1 MQTSTERQSAQSQQQ
16 LREQDGEARSED
28 NSLIRLNRAL
38 MSSFAREIARNPTV
52 DLSAHLQRQAKEYP
66 EKRARQLTKIRNEGR
81 ESSPCFVLQGIL
93 CLKPDSEVRLEESP
107 YAGLP
112 ITTTREGQPR
122 LPAPGGRL
130 TIIRPLS
137 PEVQEVLL
145 VADRKLRNI
154 QAGSPER
161 PSARKFTARGLLE
174 AIERGKVIW
183 DEGICIVQLTSRI
196 AVKFGS
202 GMDIDEAVTIT
213 HIRKHAPDLPIPES
227 LGVASIEGCKY
238 HFMTFIEGISL
249 DKLWPSLTSPMK
261 QSVQTQ
267 LQGILQRLRRIPLP
281 SDPAIGSGDPPRC
294 KDFRRQV
301 RIAPTKI
308 YTENEFNDFLLSNY
322 YANDR
327 GTTSF
332 YLRML
337 KARMRTD
344 HRMCMTHGDLRPAN
358 IIVQHTGTGEVHV
371 TGLVDWGDSGVY
383 PEYWEFVRA
392 LYLFRLGSD
401 DDWYDY
407 LPTQA
412 IGTYV
417 FEYLLDDQIDG
428 IVGGK

>member
-1 MQTSTERQSAQSQQQ
+1 MQEI
-16 LREQDGEARSED
+16 LRVLD
-28 NSLIRLNRAL
+28 
-38 MSSFAREIARNPTV
+38 RNV
-52 DLSAHLQRQAKEYP
+52 
-66 EKRARQLTKIRNEGR
+66 
-81 ESSPCFVLQGIL
+81 
-93 CLKPDSEVRLEESP
+93 
-107 YAGLP
+107 P
-112 ITTTREGQPR
+112 I
-122 LPAPGGRL
+122 
-130 TIIRPLS
+130 
-137 PEVQEVLL
+137 V
-145 VADRKLRNI
+145 

-161 PSARKFTARGLLE
+161 PFARNFTARGLLE

-183 DEGICIVQLTSRI
+183 DEGICIVQLNARI

-227 LGVASIEGCKY
+227 LGVASIDGYRY
-238 HFMTFIEGISL
+238 HFMTFIEGTSL
-249 DKLWPSLTSPMK
+249 DKLWPSLTPPMK
-261 QSVQTQ
+261 QSIQTQ

-322 YANDR
+322 YPNDR

-358 IIVQHTGTGEVHV
+358 IIVRQAKTGEVHV

-417 FEYLLDDQIDG
+417 SEYLLDDHIHG